1 MPKRKARR
9 GRIASPVAT
18 SRDAASGFEGR
29 ASQRNI
35 HMQWVYTIPMHYQ
48 TDDLRISDIKQV
60 VAPKTLQ
67 KELPVSER
75 AARAVYHSR
84 REIRRILQGEDDR
97 LLVVAGPCSIHDP
110 QAAMEYAG
118 RLCGLRAEVK
128 RELMI
133 LMRVYFEKPRTT
145 TGWKGLIND
154 PDLDG
159 SFEINKGLH
168 LARKLLLDLAEMGMP
183 AGTEFL
189 DLISPQYVAD
199 LVSWGAIGAR
209 TTESQGHRELTSGL
223 SCPIGFKNG
232 TAGSVKIAIDAVHA
246 AVRPHVFMSLTKDGN
261 SAIFRTCGNEDTHI
275 ILRGGHRPNYDAESV
290 NIAAEEIIAA
300 GLTPKVMIDFSH
312 ANSRKQP
319 SKQIQICR
327 DVAGQIGRGD
337 GRIIGIM
344 IESHLVAGR
353 QDLTAA
359 SELVYGQSVTD
370 ACIGW
375 DDTVPMLHE
384 LAAATVHRRRC

>member
-1 MPKRKARR
+1 M
-9 GRIASPVAT
+9 
-18 SRDAASGFEGR
+18 
-29 ASQRNI
+29 N
-35 HMQWVYTIPMHYQ
+35 YQ
-48 TDDLRISDIKQV
+48 TDDLRICDIKQV
-60 VAPKTLQ
+60 AAPKVLQ

-75 AARAVYHSR
+75 AASTVYHAR

-97 LLVVAGPCSIHDP
+97 LLVVVGPCSVHDP
-110 QAAMEYAG
+110 QAAMEYAE
-118 RLCGLRAEVK
+118 RLCRLRAEVE
-128 RELMI
+128 RELVI

-145 TGWKGLIND
+145 VGWKGLIND

-168 LARKLLLDLAEMGMP
+168 LARKLLLDLAEMDMP

-209 TTESQGHRELTSGL
+209 TTESQGHRELASGL

-232 TAGSVKIAIDAVHA
+232 TTGSVKIAIDAVHA
-246 AVRPHVFMSLTKDGN
+246 ATRPHVFMSLTKEGN
-261 SAIFRTCGNEDTHI
+261 SAIFRTRGNQDTHI
-275 ILRGGHRPNYDAESV
+275 ILRGGLRPNYDAESV
-290 NIAAEEIIAA
+290 DIATEEIIAS
-300 GLTPKVMIDFSH
+300 GLTPKLMIDFSH
-312 ANSRKQP
+312 ANSRKEP
-319 SKQIQICR
+319 SKQIQICQ

-337 GRIIGIM
+337 GRIIGTM

-353 QDLTAA
+353 QDPTSATD
-359 SELVYGQSVTD
+359 LVYGQSITD

-384 LAAATVHRRRC
+384 LAAAAASRRG